1 MAHRD
6 QGRLITT
13 WRRPIGEKGEK
24 CVAHRDKGQ
33 IITTWRRPIG
43 ETGEK
48 CVAHS
53 SNTTGSSAARN
64 LPSISR
70 FVQRRQSTPGVLTV
84 VKKSCFVLFVCV

>member
-1 MAHRD
+1 MAPGHILLFVAVIFIY
-6 QGRLITT
+6 GRT
-13 WRRPIGEKGEK
+13 
-24 CVAHRDKGQ
+24 
-33 IITTWRRPIG
+33 
-43 ETGEK
+43 
-48 CVAHS
+48 